1 MSDTTGPDVAAV
13 ITRNIAIGLVVMFLL
28 TVGIVLASGQDLGV
42 SLAVA
47 AVPAGFA
54 GPFLGGLLT
63 VIHFHRL
70 DVANEGP

>member
-13 ITRNIAIGLVVMFLL
+13 ITKNIAIGLVVMFLV
-28 TVGIVLASGQDLGV
+28 TVGIVLASGQDIGI

-47 AVPAGFA
+47 AVPAVFA

-63 VIHFHRL
+63 MIHFHRL
-70 DVANEGP
+70 EVADEGS